1 MKNPKNPISIFILA
15 GGKSARMGTDKGL
28 ILLNGKPM
36 ISYLIET
43 LEGLGLPVGIIS
55 NEPVYESFGCS
66 VFPDLVK
73 EKGPLGGIFTAMSN
87 TESDHC
93 LILSCDSPFTGKK
106 VIKELISKTVSNQI
120 TLGQLQG
127 KLLPFPGV
135 YPRSLK
141 QKLEKNLD
149 TNHLKLR
156 SFILEESYRLISWDE
171 LSKDPEKEFAN
182 LNTPEDLR
190 FWEEKIIQH

>member
-1 MKNPKNPISIFILA
+1 MKHPKNSISIFILA

-28 ILLNGKPM
+28 IPLNGKPM
-36 ISYLIET
+36 ISYLIDM
-43 LEGLGLPVGIIS
+43 LEGSGLPVGIIS
-55 NEPVYESFGCS
+55 NEPVYESFGYP

-87 TESDHC
+87 TASDHC
-93 LILSCDSPFTGKK
+93 LILSCDSPFTGKQ
-106 VIKELISKTVSNQI
+106 VIKELISKTVSDQI

-141 QKLEKNLD
+141 QKLKEKLD
-149 TNHLKLR
+149 ANHLRLR
-156 SFILEESYRLISWDE
+156 SFILEESYRLISWDD
-171 LSKDPEKEFAN
+171 LCQHPEREFAN
-182 LNTPEDLR
+182 LNTPEDLH
-190 FWEEKIIQH
+190 FWEKIIRQQ